1 MLSQD
6 GKKKVP
12 ILMYHS
18 LSCSSNA
25 RFKQFAVPPTRFAEQ
40 IAYLYDHKYTPI
52 TVTQL
57 MQARSQNENALPER
71 PVVLTFDD
79 GLADFLTALPVLQRY
94 HFPATL
100 YIATAFIG
108 GTSRWLER
116 ERESWRPML
125 TWQQVSEVSASGIE
139 CGAHTHSHPQLDTLT
154 VARAKEEIERS
165 KKLLEDHLGQE
176 VLSFAYP
183 FGYFTTRIRQLVR
196 EAGFHSSCAVRHAM
210 SVENDNPFS
219 LARLMVSGGMN
230 QEEFAAL
237 LTGHGTSPA
246 RAIYTLYAR
255 SRTPVWQLIRRN
267 LAMMRRRFAE

>member
-108 GTSRWLER
+108 GTSCWLER